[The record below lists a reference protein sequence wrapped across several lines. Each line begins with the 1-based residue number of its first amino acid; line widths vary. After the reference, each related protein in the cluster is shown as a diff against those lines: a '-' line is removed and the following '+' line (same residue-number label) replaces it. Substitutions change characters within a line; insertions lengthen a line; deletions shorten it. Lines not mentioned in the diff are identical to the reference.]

1 MTNLGNSKNRRL
13 AGLIGRSSW
22 SEADL
27 QRLKE
32 LLASGVSVVRA
43 AAALNRT
50 SAAVKSQTRKF
61 GSAFLG
67 MQEAKRRRQTKM
79 VAAQPEIGMTLAP
92 KN

>member
-1 MTNLGNSKNRRL
+1 MTNLGNSKKRRL
-13 AGLIGRSSW
+13 AGSIGRGSW

-50 SAAVKSQTRKF
+50 I
-61 GSAFLG
+61 GSC
-67 MQEAKRRRQTKM
+67 EESD
-79 VAAQPEIGMTLAP
+79 P
-92 KN
+92 